1 MSILAS
7 TRPRASLSAFRDAGF
22 LLHARQYAA
31 KAKGNSVKQH
41 SKWLANTISVSAYIE
56 TERHRTRS
64 AQGFREEKSQKVTKK
79 QQRMGGYAK

>member
-7 TRPRASLSAFRDAGF
+7 TRPRASLSAFRDAGL

-41 SKWLANTISVSAYIE
+41 SKCLLTQSPYPHILKPSVTGLAQPRGS
-56 TERHRTRS
+56 
-64 AQGFREEKSQKVTKK
+64 REEKAKK
-79 QQRMGGYAK
+79 